1 MSDQLKV
8 ELLNGVTVA
17 RLIGRIDAKCVQVIG
32 ESLKAQAGDVLA
44 LDMSKVNF
52 IDSSALGLIVS
63 TFRRN
68 QEAGSK
74 FCLYGMTPQVKA
86 VFELTRLHRI
96 FDIFEAEEQALAA
109 MV

>member
-1 MSDQLKV
+1 MSEKLKIEAV
-8 ELLNGVTVA
+8 DDKKIIRLVGRVDARYVQEISTDVKAVA
-17 RLIGRIDAKCVQVIG
+17 TDI
-32 ESLKAQAGDVLA
+32 LA
-44 LDMSKVNF
+44 LDMSKVTF

-74 FCLYGMTPQVKA
+74 FCLFGMSPQVRA

-96 FDIFEAEEQALAA
+96 FDIFDDEQQALAA
-109 MV
+109 L

>member
-1 MSDQLKV
+1 VSEKLKIEALDDKKIIRLV
-8 ELLNGVTVA
+8 GRVDARYVQEISTDVKAVA
-17 RLIGRIDAKCVQVIG
+17 TDI
-32 ESLKAQAGDVLA
+32 LA
-44 LDMSKVNF
+44 LDMSKVTF

-74 FCLYGMTPQVKA
+74 FCLFGMSPQVRA

-96 FDIFEAEEQALAA
+96 FDIFHDEQQALAA
-109 MV
+109 L

>member
-8 ELLNGVTVA
+8 EVVNEVSVA
-17 RLIGRIDAKCVQVIG
+17 RLIGRVDAKCVQDIG
-32 ESLKAQAGDVLA
+32 ETLKSHASDVLA
-44 LDMSKVNF
+44 IDMSKVTF

-74 FCLYGMTPQVKA
+74 FCLFGMSPQVRA

-96 FDIFEAEEQALAA
+96 FDIFEAEEQALASLS
-109 MV
+109 

>member
-1 MSDQLKV
+1 MSEKLKIEAV
-8 ELLNGVTVA
+8 DDKKIIRLVGRVDARYVQEISTDVKAVA
-17 RLIGRIDAKCVQVIG
+17 T
-32 ESLKAQAGDVLA
+32 DVLA
-44 LDMSKVNF
+44 LDMSKVTF

-74 FCLYGMTPQVKA
+74 FCLFGMSPQVRA

-96 FDIFEAEEQALAA
+96 FDIFDDEQQALAA
-109 MV
+109 L

>member
-1 MSDQLKV
+1 MSEKLKIEALDDKKIIRLV
-8 ELLNGVTVA
+8 GRVDARYVQEISTDVKAVA
-17 RLIGRIDAKCVQVIG
+17 TDI
-32 ESLKAQAGDVLA
+32 LA
-44 LDMSKVNF
+44 LDMSKVTF

-74 FCLYGMTPQVKA
+74 FCLFGMSPQVRA

-96 FDIFEAEEQALAA
+96 FDIFDDEQQALAA
-109 MV
+109 L